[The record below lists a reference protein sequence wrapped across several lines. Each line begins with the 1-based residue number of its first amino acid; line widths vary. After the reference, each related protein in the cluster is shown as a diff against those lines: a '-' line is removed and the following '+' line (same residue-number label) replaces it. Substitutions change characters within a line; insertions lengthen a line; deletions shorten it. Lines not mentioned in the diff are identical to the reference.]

1 MPVLAAGLSGT
12 FSHML
17 VLLSPL
23 MTCGQA
29 PLVTLQAGLS
39 PLNVLPVAEELYDAA
54 QQGFTAIVHSV
65 LAQRST
71 YQ

>member
-1 MPVLAAGLSGT
+1 MLAAGLSGT

-29 PLVTLQAGLS
+29 PLVTLQAGL
-39 PLNVLPVAEELYDAA
+39 LP
-54 QQGFTAIVHSV
+54 QGGLPRA
-65 LAQRST
+65 
-71 YQ
+71 